1 MKKLLTV
8 LFALTLFVVLM
19 ASARPQATA
28 QSKGKGGVAAVY
40 AAQCAKCHGDDGK
53 GIESLQP
60 PDFTDAK
67 WQASRTNKQLADGIN
82 NGVGVMPG
90 FKGTL
95 KPAQVTALVNYVR
108 AFKPK
113 K

>member
-1 MKKLLTV
+1 MKKLLTI
-8 LFALTLFVVLM
+8 LFGLILFVVCL
-19 ASARPQATA
+19 AGARPEATA
-28 QSKGKGGVAAVY
+28 QSKGKSAVAGVY
-40 AAQCAKCHGDDGK
+40 DAQCAKCHGKDGK